1 MSTGKVVVVTGSSAG
16 LGRAIAHG
24 FAKRGARIG
33 LIARNPEALEAAK
46 QECEALGGQ
55 AIVLPLDVS
64 DAEAVDAAATRVEEE
79 FGPIDIWVND
89 AMVSVFSPVKEM
101 EPSDYKRVTDVLYLG
116 FVHGTLSAL
125 KRMIPRGRGTII
137 QIGSALSYRS
147 IPLQSAYCA
156 CKHAINGF
164 TDSLRCELHHDNSN
178 VKVTAIQMP
187 AMNTT
192 QFDWVK
198 NRMPNDTQPVPPI
211 YEPELTAEVVVAAG
225 LAKNPRR
232 EYWVGTPTVAAII
245 GQKFIPGLLD
255 YYLGKTGYKSQQI
268 PNEPKDPNAP
278 NNLYDYVPGKHSAR
292 GKFADRSTMTSVEV
306 GIVLHRNWF
315 VLGAAVALAAVGG
328 AFVTKRRMSEGI
340 CAVWGAGLGGRC
352 PARKNSINTGWV
364 NESFRSYADYMQT
377 PEFADHIDWLMSQQ
391 ELKTVAIMCAE
402 AVPWRCHRRLIGD
415 AVLAR
420 GGMVED
426 IFVLPDGRSSR
437 KLHSMTPF
445 ARAEGHRLFYPA
457 ITSPPFALIETATPS
472 SVRRNR

>member
-125 KRMIPRGRGTII
+125 KRMIPRDRGTII

-164 TDSLRCELHHDNSN
+164 TDSLRCELHHDSSN

-225 LAKNPRR
+225 LAKTR
-232 EYWVGTPTVAAII
+232 VVS
-245 GQKFIPGLLD
+245 
-255 YYLGKTGYKSQQI
+255 TG
-268 PNEPKDPNAP
+268 
-278 NNLYDYVPGKHSAR
+278 SAR
-292 GKFADRSTMTSVEV
+292 R
-306 GIVLHRNWF
+306 
-315 VLGAAVALAAVGG
+315 
-328 AFVTKRRMSEGI
+328 
-340 CAVWGAGLGGRC
+340 
-352 PARKNSINTGWV
+352 P
-364 NESFRSYADYMQT
+364 
-377 PEFADHIDWLMSQQ
+377 
-391 ELKTVAIMCAE
+391 
-402 AVPWRCHRRLIGD
+402 
-415 AVLAR
+415 
-420 GGMVED
+420 
-426 IFVLPDGRSSR
+426 
-437 KLHSMTPF
+437 
-445 ARAEGHRLFYPA
+445 
-457 ITSPPFALIETATPS
+457 
-472 SVRRNR
+472 